1 MTTRYQLTVP
11 VPQGAPRTVD
21 IVGGLDFV
29 TPPMRAAL
37 LAAEKAHGATLDA
50 RHALNH
56 CGLPSGPERA
66 VFEAKLDRAE
76 RAAGDAIVRAQE
88 TANAES
94 SAWVGHLQSRYLTA
108 RQKAEAAQAEFL
120 AATAEITASSRM
132 LRTASEAPY
141 RLAPGPT
148 DFQLTE
154 RMNFAAGVLRD
165 LRLPARLDQAGTG
178 V

>member
-1 MTTRYQLTVP
+1 M
-11 VPQGAPRTVD
+11 D
-21 IVGGLDFV
+21 IHGGLDFV
-29 TPPMRAAL
+29 TPPM
-37 LAAEKAHGATLDA
+37 LAAEKAHGAALDA
-50 RHALNH
+50 QRELDH

-66 VFEAKLDRAE
+66 VFEAKLDQAE

-94 SAWVGHLQSRYLTA
+94 SAWVGHLQGRYLTA
-108 RQKAEAAQAEFL
+108 RQKAEAAQAEIL
-120 AATAEITASSRM
+120 AAIAEITASSRM

-148 DFQLTE
+148 DFQLT
-154 RMNFAAGVLRD
+154 AGMDFVAGALRD
-165 LRLPARLDQAGTG
+165 LRLPARLDKAGAG